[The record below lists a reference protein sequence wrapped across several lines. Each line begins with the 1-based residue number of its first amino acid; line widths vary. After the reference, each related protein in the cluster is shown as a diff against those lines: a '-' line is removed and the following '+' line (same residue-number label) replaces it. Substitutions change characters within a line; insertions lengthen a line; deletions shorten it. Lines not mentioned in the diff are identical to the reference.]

1 MAYIKTA
8 TNKEGHTYVYLVEGY
23 WKDGKVKQRIIHK
36 YVLLDEMEAKKPGIL
51 ERLKKE
57 VKAGLLSSNQTVQ
70 VTYDLLELNL
80 WLKHRIEITRF
91 SKNFKSWQ

>member
-1 MAYIKTA
+1 
-8 TNKEGHTYVYLVEGY
+8 
-23 WKDGKVKQRIIHK
+23 
-36 YVLLDEMEAKKPGIL
+36 MEAKKPGIL

-80 WLKHRIEITRF
+80 
-91 SKNFKSWQ
+91 